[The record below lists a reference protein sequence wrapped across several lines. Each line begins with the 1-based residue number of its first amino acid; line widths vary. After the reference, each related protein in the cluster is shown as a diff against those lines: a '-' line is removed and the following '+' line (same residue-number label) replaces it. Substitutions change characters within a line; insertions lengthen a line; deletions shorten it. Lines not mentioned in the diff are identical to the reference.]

1 MKKTRLLFLISFLMF
16 AAFTQAQNT
25 LNNPKDKA
33 GHYIV
38 KWDCSKN
45 AFADSND
52 FESDET
58 FTFAV
63 DVTGTAWEDWLKETP
78 TNAGATRA
86 LAINKWTNW
95 GDVSGGTNRLKQ
107 VAPNIYAAT
116 WNIAQIATAEELIT
130 KSVMVD
136 SVVFVYG
143 QVFGFEF
150 TDTNPGAG
158 WWMWP
163 ASIPGGT
170 QIDPGAGTGAIF
182 KTVPYTGTKTSPEF
196 YSDDY
201 EGGLFFSNNTP
212 EKGYTLPCAT
222 YVAPVDPKA
231 LNNPKDKAGHYIVK
245 WDCATSA
252 FADTN
257 DFEADETFT
266 FAVDVTGTAW
276 ENWLKETP
284 TAAGATRAL
293 AINKWT
299 NWGDVSGGTNRLKEI
314 APNIFGATWNITQIA
329 TSEELKTKSVTVD
342 SVVFVY
348 GQVFGFEFTA
358 DNPGANWWM
367 WPEAI
372 PGGTQIDP
380 GAGTGAIFKTIPYT
394 GTKTSEVF
402 YSDEYVGGL
411 FLSNNTPEKG
421 YTVPCGEKIPT
432 AVPDVIGSG
441 AKVIGNEYYNMVG
454 QKLPKEPTTGLYIHK
469 ILKAD
474 GTSVVIKKF
483 NLEDR

>member
-1 MKKTRLLFLISFLMF
+1 MKKSTFFLMISFLMI

-52 FESDET
+52 FEADET

-130 KSVMVD
+130 KSVTVD
-136 SVVFVYG
+136 SVVFIYG

-150 TDTNPGAG
+150 TETNPGAG

-163 ASIPGGT
+163 ESIPGGT
-170 QIDPGAGTGAIF
+170 QIDPGAGTTAIF
-182 KTVPYTGTKTSPEF
+182 KTLPYTGTKTSPEF

-201 EGGLFFSNNTP
+201 EGGLFFSNNNP
-212 EKGYTLPCAT
+212 ERGYTLPCAT

-231 LNNPKDKAGHYIVK
+231 LNNPKDDAGHYIVK

-252 FADTN
+252 FADAN

-266 FAVDVTGTAW
+266 FAVDVTGTPW

-284 TAAGATRAL
+284 TAEGATRAL

-299 NWGDVSGGTNRLKEI
+299 NWGDVSGGTNRLQEI
-314 APNIFGATWNITQIA
+314 APNIFGATWNITQMA
-329 TSEELKTKSVTVD
+329 TAEELKTKSVTVD
-342 SVVFVY
+342 SVVFIY

-358 DNPGANWWM
+358 DNPSANWWM

-380 GAGTGAIFKTIPYT
+380 GTGSIFKTVPYT
-394 GTKTSEVF
+394 GTKTSAEF
-402 YSDEYVGGL
+402 YSDQYVGGL
-411 FLSNNTPEKG
+411 FFSNNTPEKG
-421 YTVPCGEKIPT
+421 YTVPCPELIPSSVDDVVGT
-432 AVPDVIGSG
+432 GARVIGH
-441 AKVIGNEYYNMVG
+441 EYYNLMG
-454 QKLPKEPTTGLYIHK
+454 QRLPKEPSTGIFIDR

-474 GTSVVIKKF
+474 GTSVVIKKVS
-483 NLEDR
+483 LREQ

>member
-1 MKKTRLLFLISFLMF
+1 MKKSRLLLLISFLMF

-33 GHYIV
+33 GNYIV
-38 KWDCSKN
+38 KWDCAKN

-52 FESDET
+52 FEADET

-78 TNAGATRA
+78 TAAGATRA

-107 VAPNIYAAT
+107 IAPNIYAAT
-116 WNIAQIATAEELIT
+116 WNIAQMATAADLIT
-130 KSVMVD
+130 KSVTVD

-150 TDTNPGAG
+150 TADNPGAN

-163 ASIPGGT
+163 ATIPGGT
-170 QIDPGAGTGAIF
+170 AIDPGAGNGAIF

-212 EKGYTLPCAT
+212 ERGYTLPCAT
-222 YVAPVDPKA
+222 YVPPVVPNV
-231 LNNPKDKAGHYIVK
+231 LNNPKDNSGHYIVK

-266 FAVDVTGTAW
+266 FAIDVTGTEW
-276 ENWLKETP
+276 ENWLKEAP
-284 TAAGATRAL
+284 TADGATRAL

-314 APNIFGATWNITQIA
+314 APNIFGATWNIAQIA

-342 SVVFVY
+342 SVVYIY
-348 GQVFGFEFTA
+348 GQVFGFEFTET
-358 DNPGANWWM
+358 NPAASWWM
-367 WPEAI
+367 WPASV

-380 GAGTGAIFKTIPYT
+380 GAGTGAIFKTVPYT
-394 GTKTSEVF
+394 GTKTSAEF
-402 YSDEYVGGL
+402 YSDDYIGGL

-421 YTVPCGEKIPT
+421 YTVPCPEL
-432 AVPDVIGSG
+432 VPNGNHDVTGTN
-441 AKVIGNEYYNMVG
+441 AKVIGHEYYNMMG
-454 QKLPKEPTTGLYIHK
+454 QRLPDEPTYGIYIDK
-469 ILKAD
+469 VLKAD
-474 GTSVVIKKF
+474 GTYSVIKK
-483 NLEDR
+483 LYLREQ